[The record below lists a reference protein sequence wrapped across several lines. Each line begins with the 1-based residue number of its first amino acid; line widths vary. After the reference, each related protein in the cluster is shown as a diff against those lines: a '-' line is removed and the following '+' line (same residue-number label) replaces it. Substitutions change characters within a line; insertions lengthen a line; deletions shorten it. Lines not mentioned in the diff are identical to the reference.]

1 VRSAFYGAEALRFQY
16 GQDEVKVLVRYPD
29 KERRSLGSVD
39 NMRIRLSDGAE
50 VPFSQ
55 VAEVARE
62 QGYSTITRAH
72 RKRVISVTA
81 DIEEGRANTT
91 EVNSDLET
99 NILPRM
105 REEHP
110 EVRFALEGEALEDR
124 EFLAGVLRSFII
136 ALFLIYALLAI
147 PFRSFAQP
155 LIVMAAIPF
164 GFVGAILG
172 HIIMGYDI
180 TMISMFGIVGLSGV
194 VVNDSL
200 VLIEATN
207 RMQEAG
213 RSHLEA
219 ITTAGQL
226 RFRAIILTSVTTFG
240 GLTPMILERSLQAKF
255 LIPMAAG
262 LGFGVLF
269 ATGITLLLIPCL
281 YMILEDIRVAF
292 GRLVSRG

>member
-1 VRSAFYGAEALRFQY
+1 
-16 GQDEVKVLVRYPD
+16 
-29 KERRSLGSVD
+29 
-39 NMRIRLSDGAE
+39 MRIRLSDGAE

-55 VAEVARE
+55 VAEVASE